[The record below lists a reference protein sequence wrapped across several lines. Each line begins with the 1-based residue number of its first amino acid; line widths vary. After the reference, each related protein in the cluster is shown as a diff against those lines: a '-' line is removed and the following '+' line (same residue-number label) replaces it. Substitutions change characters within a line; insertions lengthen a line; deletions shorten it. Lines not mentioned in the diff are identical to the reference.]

1 MGLPGVS
8 YLADPGI
15 CKQQQQQ
22 IFGNN
27 GEMSKPKLF
36 VADFCIQDIK

>member
-15 CKQQQQQ
+15 CKQQQQ
-22 IFGNN
+22 ILGNN
-27 GEMSKPKLF
+27 GEMSNPK
-36 VADFCIQDIK
+36 